1 MKDTDEMIESK
12 NDANT
17 SKRSSGIAKIKNKR
31 FYKNSL
37 SAAKY
42 TILGREI
49 NEGLLFK
56 AFLYL
61 TFIATSYIYL
71 DPILKMIVNMYMSPA
86 DMFDPT
92 KTWIPSSFHLENL
105 YLACD
110 CVKYIQD
117 Y

>member
-71 DPILKMIVNMYMSPA
+71 DPILKMIVNMFISTE
-86 DMFDPT
+86 DMFEST
-92 KTWIPSSFHLENL
+92 KIWSSSSL
-105 YLACD
+105 YLGNLAR
-110 CVKYIQD
+110 
-117 Y
+117 

>member
-12 NDANT
+12 KDANT
-17 SKRSSGIAKIKNKR
+17 SKRSSGIAKIKKKR

-49 NEGLLFK
+49 NERLLFK

-71 DPILKMIVNMYMSPA
+71 DPILKMIVNMFMSPA
-86 DMFDPT
+86 ELSDPT
-92 KTWIPSSFHLENL
+92 KTWSPSSLYPGNL
-105 YLACD
+105 ARA
-110 CVKYIQD
+110 
-117 Y
+117 